1 MTKPWSNQIDN
12 RNYLSPVG
20 FKFVIT
26 KVPKADF
33 FSNEASIPG
42 INLGFTLQ
50 PTYLKD
56 IPVAGDKL
64 TYEDFTLSFFVD
76 ENLENYLQVH
86 NWLRGLGFPD
96 SVQEFIDLKTSDT
109 YSPDPSAKNALN
121 EYSDATLFIYNSNYN
136 EIAKVKFKD
145 VFPVSLSTINFS
157 ATTDDINYVTAEA
170 TFKYSIYDIEAV
182 SYTHLTLPTKR
193 IV

>member
-12 RNYLSPVG
+12 RNYLSPIG
-20 FKFVIT
+20 FKFMIS

-50 PTYLKD
+50 PNYLRD
-56 IPVAGDKL
+56 LPVAGDKL

-96 SVQEFIDLKTSDT
+96 SIQEFIDLKTSDT

-121 EYSDATLFIYNSNYN
+121 EYSDATLFIYNSNFN

-170 TFKYSIYDIEAV
+170 TFKYSIYDIEV
-182 SYTHLTLPTKR
+182 LT
-193 IV
+193 

>member
-1 MTKPWSNQIDN
+1 MQP
-12 RNYLSPVG
+12 NYLR
-20 FKFVIT
+20 
-26 KVPKADF
+26 
-33 FSNEASIPG
+33 
-42 INLGFTLQ
+42 
-50 PTYLKD
+50 D

-86 NWLRGLGFPD
+86 NWLRGLGFPE
-96 SVQEFIDLKTSDT
+96 SVQEFIDLKNNDT

-121 EYSDATLFIYNSNYN
+121 EYSDATLFIYNSNFN

-145 VFPVSLSTINFS
+145 VFPVALSTINFS

-170 TFKYSIYDIEAV
+170 TIKSV
-182 SYTHLTLPTKR
+182 SYTHLTLPTTPY
-193 IV
+193 V